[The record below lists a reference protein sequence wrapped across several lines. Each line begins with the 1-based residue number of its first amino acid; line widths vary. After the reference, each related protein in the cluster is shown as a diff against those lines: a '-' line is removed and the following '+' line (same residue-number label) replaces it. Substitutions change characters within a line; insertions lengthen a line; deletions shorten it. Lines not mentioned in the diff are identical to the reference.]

1 MSFSEIVEEIPDRVT
16 HTPDVY
22 GMTRA
27 PSGRSDAPYDK
38 DFYEDGYKYAK

>member
-1 MSFSEIVEEIPDRVT
+1 
-16 HTPDVY
+16 
-22 GMTRA
+22 MTRA